1 MRMSTHGRPN
11 SRSVFCANCC
21 GPLIVARELY
31 LKTSRFKVG
40 LFQYEALFQDLSERG
55 HSEWATHFRERSEQA
70 LALDRHGKLGE
81 WIEAWNSHDLDRILT
96 HYSDDVE
103 ITTPMIKIALGNDSG
118 SLKGKEAVGVYWRQA
133 LIKLPDLHFEL
144 LDVATSVDSIALYYK
159 SVMNKNTV
167 EVMFFNEDGEVNKI
181 IAHYT

>member
-1 MRMSTHGRPN
+1 MDAHE
-11 SRSVFCANCC
+11 FA
-21 GPLIVARELY
+21 
-31 LKTSRFKVG
+31 K
-40 LFQYEALFQDLSERG
+40 
-55 HSEWATHFRERSEQA
+55 
-70 LALDRHGKLGE
+70 E

-159 SVMNKNTV
+159 SVMNKNTI
-167 EVMFFNEDGEVNKI
+167 EVMFFNETGKVNKI